1 MIQTKE
7 YGDFSRKLHTDA
19 GHKPVVGQF
28 ELTYGC
34 GLKCAHCYTDC
45 YNTPEDR
52 RREMTTAEA
61 LAIADKIAEGGC
73 FWLCLTGGDP
83 LAHHGFKEIY
93 LRAKQHGLL
102 VTIFTTGT
110 SMTPAMADLLAAN
123 PPFNIEV
130 TIHGTTAE
138 VYESVTQRPGSFERF
153 QRGIRLIMERGLP
166 LKLKTVAMRQN
177 VGELATIKAFVESL
191 GKEFMMTTTIHARL
205 NGDTTPGS
213 YQLSAEEV
221 LSLRHTLRGEEDSDR
236 GCRACAP
243 AMDDA
248 LEAFLQ
254 PVDPTNRL
262 FRCGIGYDS
271 FWVDPYGRMILC
283 SSMREPSYNLLAGTL
298 QEGFDILAHGI
309 RERTFQGDSECTHC
323 TLWNRCVKCP
333 GKAYLETGNPEG
345 DIDRLCQLTHW
356 QAQADGVRHPED
368 RSWHAIYEEKRAR
381 RAARRVATGA
391 PVESFVPLTAL
402 ASHV

>member
-1 MIQTKE
+1 MIEIKE
-7 YGDFSRKLHTDA
+7 YRDFSFQLHADA

-45 YNTPEDR
+45 YNTAEDR

-61 LAIADKIAEGGC
+61 LAIVDKIAEGGC

-110 SMTPAMADLLAAN
+110 SMTPAMADFLSAN

-130 TIHGTTAE
+130 TIHGTTAA
-138 VYESVTQRPGSFERF
+138 VYESVTQRPGSFARF
-153 QRGIRLIMERGLP
+153 QRGIQLIMERGLP

-177 VGELATIKAFVESL
+177 VGELAAIKAFVESF

-205 NGDTTPGS
+205 NGDPTPGT

-221 LSLRHTLRGEEDSDR
+221 VALPQVLQPERSGDGE
-236 GCRACAP
+236 CRSCAP
-243 AMDDA
+243 GDE
-248 LEAFLQ
+248 LEAFLR
-254 PVDPTNRL
+254 PVDPTNKL
-262 FRCGIGYDS
+262 FRCGIGYDA

-283 SSMREPSYNLLAGTL
+283 SSMREPSYDLLHGTL
-298 QEGFDILAHGI
+298 PEGFEVLTRGL
-309 RERTFQGDSECTHC
+309 RERTFTGDSECTTC

-333 GKAYLETGNPEG
+333 GKAYLETGDPEG

-356 QAQADGVRHPED
+356 QAQADGVRHPEG

-381 RAARRVATGA
+381 RAARRVATGS
-391 PVESFVPLTAL
+391 PVESFVPLTVL
-402 ASHV
+402 ASHA